1 MHRLELRK
9 YQAETAKDAPV
20 RFVASTSGAD
30 RYGDIID
37 QKGWNLEAYR
47 RNPVVLLNHRAD
59 SLPIG
64 RGDVREEQGQLMIDV
79 EFDSED
85 PQAQQIE
92 RKARAGYIHAV
103 SVGFNPIEM
112 ISRADLPRD
121 HFAFSAKGGKYFKS
135 AELLEVSIVTIPA
148 NSEATLSK
156 SMECAGLRAM
166 IRSVMAEEMRHILE
180 AEDLGDR
187 VVITY
192 AKAEESEPESPEEM
206 PEDLQEESYKEEDSE
221 DEKEQKSNL
230 TNADRDWISA
240 FLSLETK

>member
-112 ISRADLPRD
+112 VSRADLPRD

-166 IRSVMAEEMRHILE
+166 IRSV
-180 AEDLGDR
+180 
-187 VVITY
+187 VITY
-192 AKAEESEPESPEEM
+192 AKAEESEPEEMPEE

-221 DEKEQKSNL
+221 DEKEQKSTL

-240 FLSLETK
+240 FLSLERK